1 MIPLWLLSC
10 IITIS
15 SHFTNPSLHFV
26 SPAGHDLQE
35 IDGIERPWRSIGY
48 ALSRLPESGGVLIQ
62 AASGEYPAVST
73 TRRFKN
79 PVIIRSSEPH
89 CAIILPGTGG
99 GAFVLNGAD
108 NLILE
113 GLTIDNRNNTA
124 VSNALHIL
132 GGSSRIIIRHCLI
145 THGDSGYS
153 NADAVKIHLYSNRI
167 LFEDN
172 IVTHANDELLEISGM
187 SHDIILRRNVFL
199 QDSPNESKP
208 LLGIYDSARRIA
220 IDGNLFVIRISKT
233 HPSAIQLGRLLAGPL
248 DIRDI
253 AVINNFF
260 FLNPPG
266 SIIAGKGAENLLL
279 AGNGHT
285 GETFFHFESRGNKLI
300 KETDNKKIEKVTFF
314 DSGSPSSSW
323 MEEAH
328 TIGRSNGLSL
338 FNLLDWKSIPDSMRL
353 LVED

>member
-1 MIPLWLLSC
+1 MIPIWLLSC
-10 IITIS
+10 IITLS
-15 SHFTNPSLHFV
+15 SHLTNPSLHFV

-48 ALSRLPESGGVLIQ
+48 ALSRLPEAGGVLIQ

-79 PVIIRSSEPH
+79 PVIIRSSESH
-89 CAIILPGTGG
+89 RTIILPGTGG

-113 GLTIDNRNNTA
+113 GLTIDNRNNEA

-145 THGDSGYS
+145 SHGDSGYI

-172 IVTHANDELLEISGM
+172 IVTNANDELLEISGM
-187 SHDIILRRNVFL
+187 PHDIILRRNVFL
-199 QDSPNESKP
+199 QDSPNGSKP
-208 LLGIYDSARRIA
+208 LLGIYDAARRIA
-220 IDGNLFVIRISKT
+220 IEDNLFVIRSAKT
-233 HPSAIQLGRLLAGPL
+233 HPSAIQLGHLLAGPL

-253 AVINNFF
+253 AIANNLF

-266 SIIAGKGAENLLL
+266 GIVSGKGAENLLL
-279 AGNGHT
+279 AGNGYT
-285 GETFFHFESRGNKLI
+285 GATFFNFDFRGNKPI
-300 KETDNKKIEKVTFF
+300 KETDNQKIEAISYF

-323 MEEAH
+323 MEEFQS
-328 TIGRSNGLSL
+328 IRKSIGLSL

-353 LVED
+353 LV